1 MSWVQV
7 TLRAAAR
14 GNSGVRTG
22 AEWVGAGVHGRLELP
37 VGAVI
42 AGPAL
47 LEHFDATIYIEPGLS
62 GEVDRFG
69 NVLIAEN

>member
-1 MSWVQV
+1 VE
-7 TLRAAAR
+7 AA
-14 GNSGVRTG
+14 
-22 AEWVGAGVHGRLELP
+22 VHDRLALP

-42 AGPAL
+42 AGPAI
-47 LEHFDATIYIEPGLS
+47 LEQLDATIYIEPGLS

>member
-1 MSWVQV
+1 V
-7 TLRAAAR
+7 
-14 GNSGVRTG
+14 
-22 AEWVGAGVHGRLELP
+22 EAGVHDRLALP

-47 LEHFDATIYIEPGLS
+47 LEQLDATIYIEPGLS